1 MVCTYTLIKNK
12 INKQSIAHLWIRS
25 NLGYPGFLMLVIN
38 VLFLALC
45 LLVCDASNSQ
55 LRKRNVGSK
64 PAALDEFCS
73 EIVDE
78 PAQTSLLKDEN
89 EEPSQSGYFDFLF
102 SFAVSVSGITTAVGE
117 ADVPSKIV
125 FKAPRDDSEAVTLAT
140 RTISGY
146 EAVLLAPALLEHRD
160 HLRSALARIK
170 TAETV
175 IAAFKL
181 RSLVPKL
188 VIDSQPKK
196 YFDEWNSEYSYKEE
210 AEELAPTTSTK
221 ILNDL
226 LVTLMKPLPEES
238 KVSIQGMPVDR
249 LDGFVAEKE
258 EEIEYTLFK
267 STAAIC
273 ELKRLLYSSSPT
285 LSTALTSG
293 WLALIVAK
301 LDLIHESYETLRGYQ
316 KEEFEQH
323 SGKMPYGSN
332 VPWHRYKTGKAIQV
346 LSSVLEEL

>member
-1 MVCTYTLIKNK
+1 
-12 INKQSIAHLWIRS
+12 
-25 NLGYPGFLMLVIN
+25 MLVIN

-45 LLVCDASNSQ
+45 LHVCDASNSQ

-64 PAALDEFCS
+64 PALDES
-73 EIVDE
+73 YGEVVDE
-78 PAQTSLLKDEN
+78 PGQMSLLADEK
-89 EEPSQSGYFDFLF
+89 EEPSQSGYFDSLF
-102 SFAVSVSGITTAVGE
+102 TFAASVSGITKALSE
-117 ADVPSKIV
+117 ADTSKIL

-146 EAVLLAPALLEHRD
+146 EAVLLAPALLEHRE
-160 HLRSALARIK
+160 HLRSALTSIK

-181 RSLVPKL
+181 RSLVPKI

-221 ILNDL
+221 VLNDL

-238 KVSIQGMPVDR
+238 KENIQGMPVDR
-249 LDGFVAEKE
+249 LDGYVAEKE

-273 ELKRLLYSSSPT
+273 ELKSLLYSTSPT

-332 VPWHRYKTGKAIQV
+332 VPWYRYKTGKAIQV
-346 LSSVLEEL
+346 LSAVLEEL